1 MTTSNL
7 EVIRT
12 FLIQLIPNWTACS
25 SVVLL
30 HIQIMHRGKP
40 RTILPF
46 FATKYI
52 DFTSSVFKY
61 SVWFCN
67 FGGKKA
73 TKITTTTTTTKSYNQ
88 SMDLLSDDWL
98 KLTFKFAKAQDLYKL
113 NLFSIMSAVD
123 MYPYWINQSN
133 LLFQWQWNFCFL
145 AMVFSFFNS

>member
-7 EVIRT
+7 EVLRT

-30 HIQIMHRGKP
+30 HIQIMHRWKP

-52 DFTSSVFKY
+52 DFTSSVCKY
-61 SVWFCN
+61 SVWFWRKESN
-67 FGGKKA
+67 KNNNNNKR
-73 TKITTTTTTTKSYNQ
+73 KSYNQ

-98 KLTFKFAKAQDLYKL
+98 KLTFKFAKAQDLCKL

-145 AMVFSFFNS
+145 VMVFSYFNS